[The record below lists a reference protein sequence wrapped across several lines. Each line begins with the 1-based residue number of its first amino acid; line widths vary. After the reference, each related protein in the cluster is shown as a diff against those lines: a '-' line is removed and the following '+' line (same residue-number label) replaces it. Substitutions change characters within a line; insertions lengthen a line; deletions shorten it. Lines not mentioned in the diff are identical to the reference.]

1 MNTIQYNN
9 NSHPKYSD
17 CGGMLHEKKI
27 LSLRK

>member
-17 CGGMLHEKKI
+17 CGGMLHEKKNTFI
-27 LSLRK
+27 T